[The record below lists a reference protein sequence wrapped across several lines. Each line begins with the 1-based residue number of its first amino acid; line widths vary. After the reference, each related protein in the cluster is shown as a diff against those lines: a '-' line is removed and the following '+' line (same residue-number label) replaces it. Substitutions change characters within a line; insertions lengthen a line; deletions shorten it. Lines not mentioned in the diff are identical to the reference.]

1 MYHPY
6 LRGKQ
11 YELILLRENAKLI
24 KDASMVPIIEPV
36 KKNLTALEKA
46 IDELKKEYVSFVLV
60 INPSYGDFENNSLPI
75 EEVISRTLTDY
86 DNFCIG
92 YIVDANSKLIDVED
106 FLSRFTDNPIAFIHN
121 NYPKPKELANLI
133 NQYTNIKKHI
143 FLDDQILYRRQFNV
157 EGIERVL
164 IKDGFNRSK
173 SNRDYGGDETFSELH
188 LTYSDELGLD
198 GFGDFLIVGNQY
210 IEGGGPAYAVA
221 IHLTYINDED
231 ERMNICHFVSNNNDT
246 PTNPAGKF
254 SEALYKLV
262 QRVEEDT
269 QIYQSEAYRQYKKL
283 YDEGHYPG
291 LGIVKKLSMQHHI
304 EVLADYFNGQ

>member
-11 YELILLRENAKLI
+11 YELMLLRENAKLM
-24 KDASMVPIIEPV
+24 KDASMVPVIEPV
-36 KKNLTALEKA
+36 KKNLTALSKA
-46 IDELKKEYVSFVLV
+46 IDALKKENVFFVLI
-60 INPSYGDFENNSLPI
+60 INPDYGDFESNSLPI
-75 EEVISRTLTDY
+75 EELISTTLADY
-86 DNFCIG
+86 NDFCVG
-92 YIVDANSKLIDVED
+92 YIVNANSKLIDVED
-106 FLSRFTDNPIAFIHN
+106 FLSRFREKPIAFIHN
-121 NYPKPKELANLI
+121 NYPKPKELATLV
-133 NQYTNIKKHI
+133 NQYANIKKHI

-157 EGIERVL
+157 DGIERVL
-164 IKDGFNRSK
+164 VKDGFNRSK
-173 SNRDYGGDETFSELH
+173 SNRDYGRDETFSELH
-188 LTYSDELGLD
+188 LTYSEELGLD

-231 ERMNICHFVSNNNDT
+231 ERMNISHFVSNNNDT

-254 SEALYKLV
+254 AEALYKLV

-269 QIYQSEAYRQYKKL
+269 QIYQGEAYKQYKKL
-283 YDEGHYPG
+283 YNEGHYPG

-304 EVLADYFNGQ
+304 EVLANYFNGQ

>member
-24 KDASMVPIIEPV
+24 KNASMAPIIEPV
-36 KKNLTALEKA
+36 KKNLTALNKA
-46 IDELKKEYVSFVLV
+46 IDELKKEYVPFILI

-75 EEVISRTLTDY
+75 EEVISRTLADY
-86 DNFCIG
+86 NNFCIG

-106 FLSRFTDNPIAFIHN
+106 FLSRFTENQIAFIHN

-133 NQYTNIKKHI
+133 NQYANIKKHI

-164 IKDGFNRSK
+164 VKDGFNRSK

-198 GFGDFLIVGNQY
+198 GFGDFLIVGDQY

-269 QIYQSEAYRQYKKL
+269 QIYKGEAYRQYKKL

>member
-24 KDASMVPIIEPV
+24 KNASMVPIIEPV
-36 KKNLTALEKA
+36 KKNLTALNKA
-46 IDELKKEYVSFVLV
+46 IDELKKEYVPFILI

-75 EEVISRTLTDY
+75 EEVISRTLADY
-86 DNFCIG
+86 NNFCIG

-106 FLSRFTDNPIAFIHN
+106 FLSRFTENQIAFIHN

-133 NQYTNIKKHI
+133 NQYANIKKHI

-164 IKDGFNRSK
+164 VKDGFNRSK

-198 GFGDFLIVGNQY
+198 GFGDFLIVGDQY

-269 QIYQSEAYRQYKKL
+269 QIYQGEAYRQYKKL